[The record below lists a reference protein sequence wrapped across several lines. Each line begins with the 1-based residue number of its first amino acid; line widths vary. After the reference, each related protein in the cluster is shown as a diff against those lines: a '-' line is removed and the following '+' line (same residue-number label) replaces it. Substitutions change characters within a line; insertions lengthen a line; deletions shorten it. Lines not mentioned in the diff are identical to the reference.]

1 MPTVR
6 VDDAVFEG
14 LKKLAEPFVDTPGSV
29 IRRLLEEKGV
39 LPKSTPM
46 PSSTQHQISEKA
58 PDAESG
64 LTPQSTYEKY
74 LLTTLDRDFDG
85 RAHKQEVT
93 LAVIEKMRSNGLIN
107 AADLELVATGE
118 TKAENTIAWG
128 RNALK
133 ERGYISKLSIRGI
146 WELTPEGR
154 KAAQHVVLVKGK
166 K

>member
-6 VDDAVFEG
+6 VEDEVFEG

-39 LPKSTPM
+39 LTKTM
-46 PSSTQHQISEKA
+46 PTSATVQQQLSGDTSD
-58 PDAESG
+58 PESG

-74 LLTTLDRDFDG
+74 LLTTLDRDFNG
-85 RAHKQEVT
+85 RAHKREVT
-93 LAVIEKMRSNGLIN
+93 LAVIEKMRANGLIN
-107 AADLELVATGE
+107 SADLELVATGE

-154 KAAQHVVLVKGK
+154 KVAKHVVLVKGK